1 MTFKLPVEPALCFIL
16 LLAPAGPQDSR
27 YVWYHGSCDDDG
39 NGASMLIP
47 ALLLPNSNCSTS
59 EKRIR
64 RLSIVLLL
72 FYCAYLLS
80 LLAVFDFE
88 PSLGGI
94 A

>member
-1 MTFKLPVEPALCFIL
+1 MFGITEVVI
-16 LLAPAGPQDSR
+16 
-27 YVWYHGSCDDDG
+27 DDG
-39 NGASMLIP
+39 NGASMLIL
-47 ALLLPNSNCSTS
+47 ALWLPNSIDSTS

-64 RLSIVLLL
+64 RLTIVLLH
-72 FYCAYLLS
+72 FYCAYLLV